1 VLQVGNFCSRSS
13 CRDGPARRSVNQ
25 PSTDKSIFYRFPKAG
40 QHRKQSERRLSL
52 FLIRRLCR
60 IFLMIEVGAAT
71 TIDAERGDR
80 EDIEDA
86 DIDVGDNDAGAE
98 RSASNLA
105 QLASD

>member
-1 VLQVGNFCSRSS
+1 
-13 CRDGPARRSVNQ
+13 
-25 PSTDKSIFYRFPKAG
+25 
-40 QHRKQSERRLSL
+40 
-52 FLIRRLCR
+52 
-60 IFLMIEVGAAT
+60 MIEVGAAT